1 MSSGAGKIE
10 AVVFD
15 IGKVLL
21 DFDYRRA
28 AMKLAAGTKLGGDE
42 VKKIL
47 DHSPLLFSY
56 ETGHMTSE
64 QFYREVAAAVGFT
77 GDFQQFA
84 GCFCDIFTPI
94 DEIIDLH
101 SRLRQRGMPT
111 YICSNTNPLAVDHM
125 RRCFPFLKDFDGYV
139 FSYEH
144 GAMKPDPKIYEVV
157 ESMTGRRGPA
167 LLYIDDRLENIEAA
181 QARDWQAIHHQTPTL
196 TLDRV
201 RHLVPI

>member
-1 MSSGAGKIE
+1 M
-10 AVVFD
+10 FD

-42 VKKIL
+42 VKRVL

-56 ETGHMTSE
+56 ETGHINSE
-64 QFYREVAAAVGFT
+64 QFYREVCAATGFT
-77 GDFQQFA
+77 GDFRQFA

-94 DEIIDLH
+94 DEMIDLH
-101 SRLRQRGMPT
+101 RRLRQRGMPT

-125 RRCFPFLKDFDGYV
+125 RQCFPFLKDFDGYV

-157 ESMTGRRGPA
+157 EAMTGGGGTA
-167 LLYIDDRLENIEAA
+167 LLYIDDRLENIKAG
-181 QARDWQAIHHQTPTL
+181 QARQWQVIHHQRPEYTVDSIKQL
-196 TLDRV
+196 KL
-201 RHLVPI
+201 L